1 MKVGNRIAVVGCPG
15 SGKSTFSVSLGR
27 CTGLPVIHLDT
38 IWWRKDRT
46 HITREEFDGILA
58 EILTKDRWIIDGDY
72 SRTWEKRICAA
83 DTVVLDIIDGIPF
96 RVETDAGL
104 SQAAVEGPVKIDV
117 TLQRPVPVVRKDPLL
132 SGQEIPD
139 HHVRIAA
146 PVAQEVD
153 PPVIPAQGRARKIQ
167 KLGVP
172 AVTVGAAA
180 DQHLTVLRGS
190 FLRTV
195 HRPFSSL

>member
-83 DTVVLDIIDGIPF
+83 DTVIFLDLEEAACLKGIAERIGRKRDDLPWI
-96 RVETDAGL
+96 ETGSDPEL
-104 SQAAVEGPVKIDV
+104 EEMVRQYRFVK
-117 TLQRPVPVVRKDPLL
+117 RPVLYDLL
-132 SGQEIPD
+132 EQYPD
-139 HHVRIAA
+139 KQCI
-146 PVAQEVD
+146 
-153 PPVIPAQGRARKIQ
+153 
-167 KLGVP
+167 
-172 AVTVGAAA
+172 
-180 DQHLTVLRGS
+180 VLHS
-190 FLRTV
+190 YTEMDKFLKQY
-195 HRPFSSL
+195 